1 MSCSTQPIA
10 KLHSRNDLFR
20 RPDQKDDIGFIMFL
34 FFSLSYSVIM
44 TNLSWTV
51 APNRHN
57 PSRQMNSHNPGRR
70 ERGALVLCPNSR
82 LTVTIKVDPFSY
94 PNAIFTKR
102 TYLPRQIP
110 HPYSSSSSSSP
121 QLTVTGTPCSFS
133 RRCASVHS
141 FKSCW

>member
-70 ERGALVLCPNSR
+70 ERGARYPTSH
-82 LTVTIKVDPFSY
+82 TEIKVDHV
-94 PNAIFTKR
+94 NRVGVA
-102 TYLPRQIP
+102 
-110 HPYSSSSSSSP
+110 
-121 QLTVTGTPCSFS
+121 
-133 RRCASVHS
+133 AA
-141 FKSCW
+141 